1 MGREREVGGKEEREG
16 GRIDLRLLK
25 SCSGFS
31 WSEVCAC
38 RRASPVQP
46 PLQEELF
53 YGRNSWNF
61 VKRRRICIIPVKW
74 IKKNVQ
80 SCVFSSGL

>member
-1 MGREREVGGKEEREG
+1 MCVCVCEAEKEGEGEKDREGREEKEGGREG

-38 RRASPVQP
+38 RRASPVKP
-46 PLQEELF
+46 PQEELF
-53 YGRNSWNF
+53 MVGNLGIF
-61 VKRRRICIIPVKW
+61 
-74 IKKNVQ
+74 
-80 SCVFSSGL
+80 